1 MNNFNVK
8 HADFNLSVIVL
19 FLIYDFRA
27 KLKLSIEFKIEFK
40 IEFISRFLHKF

>member
-27 KLKLSIEFKIEFK
+27 KLKLSIEFKIEF
-40 IEFISRFLHKF
+40 ISRFLHKF